1 MSKVKELAGF
11 IWSVA
16 DEILRDSYKRSK
28 YADIIY
34 PFTVLRRLDCILEPT
49 HKDVF
54 LKSNS
59 LKAKGINTFSNDQYL
74 NITGV
79 KFYNDSN
86 FSFKKLLDNPSNIKS
101 NFISY
106 LNGFSENIQEIID
119 KFKFRIEIENLAEKN
134 LLYLISKKFSESTI
148 DLHPDNVSNH
158 DMGYVFEELIRK
170 FNESTN
176 ENPGEHFTPREII
189 HLMINLL
196 MSKDRKKLSEKGK
209 IVSVYDP
216 ACGTGGM
223 LTVAKEKI
231 SELNSKAKIHLFG
244 QELNDST
251 YAACKADM
259 LIKGEN
265 PDNIKYGSSFSENG
279 FLRET
284 FDYILSNPPYGK
296 NWKNDEDFIKAEAKR
311 GSQGR
316 FEAGLPG
323 ISDGQLLFLQHMIS
337 KMHKTEH
344 RSRIAIVFNGSP
356 LFNGDA
362 GEGES
367 EIRRWICEN
376 DRLEAIIG
384 LSNQLFYNTGINTY
398 IWLLTN
404 QKEESRKGKVALI
417 DARNLFEK
425 MTKSLGDKRNFISDS
440 QIDIITDLYTE
451 NIANGRVKILNTT
464 DFAYRKVQ
472 IERPLRLN
480 FLVTQERFEKA
491 AKANFL
497 KDVVSALAKN
507 GRTITED
514 DMDELYEHVGLLL
527 SGVADKVIKSHKEFK
542 RYFENAMTFTGIKFS
557 KSLQDKIM
565 MAFAEK
571 DETAEI
577 VYDEKGNPLPDSELR
592 DYEYIPYNQDINEYF
607 KKEVLPY
614 APDAWINES
623 YTDNKD
629 NKIGRVGYE
638 INFNRYFYKYVPPRS
653 SVEIQSDILG
663 LEKEIIGLLE
673 ELNK

>member
-28 YADIIY
+28 YADVIY
-34 PFTVLRRLDCILEPT
+34 PFTVIRRLDCILEPT
-49 HKDVF
+49 QEEVYHKSTILKKKDIKLSNEHF
-54 LKSNS
+54 LS
-59 LKAKGINTFSNDQYL
+59 
-74 NITGV
+74 ITGV

-86 FSFKKLLDNPSNIKS
+86 FTLKKLLNNPSNIKE

-106 LNGFSENIQEIID
+106 LNGFSENIQEIIE
-119 KFKFRIEIENLAEKN
+119 KFKFRIEIQNLSEKN
-134 LLYLISKKFSESTI
+134 LLYLTTKKFSESTI

-189 HLMINLL
+189 HLMVNLL

-296 NWKNDEDFIKAEAKR
+296 NWKNDEEFIKTEAKR

-323 ISDGQLLFLQHMIS
+323 ISDGQLLFLQHMTS

-362 GEGES
+362 NEGES

-376 DRLEAIIG
+376 DWLEAIIG
-384 LSNQLFYNTGINTY
+384 LPNQLFYNTGINTY
-398 IWLLTN
+398 VWLLTN

-417 DARNLFEK
+417 DARNLFVK
-425 MTKSLGDKRNFISDS
+425 MTKSLGDKRNLISDD
-440 QIDIITDLYTE
+440 QIQEITDLYTE
-451 NIANGRVKILNTT
+451 NIANGRVKILKTT
-464 DFAYRKVQ
+464 DFAYRKIQV
-472 IERPLRLN
+472 ERPLRLN
-480 FLVTQERFEKA
+480 FQISQERFDKV
-491 AKANFL
+491 AKTNFL
-497 KDVVSALAKN
+497 KDLSSALTKN
-507 GRTITED
+507 GKTLKEND
-514 DMDELYEHVGLLL
+514 VNDLYDHISIVLDGIPKTL
-527 SGVADKVIKSHKEFK
+527 IKSHKKFK
-542 RYFENAMTFTGIKFS
+542 GYFENSMKATGIKFS
-557 KSLQDKIM
+557 KSLQKKII
-565 MAFAEK
+565 MAFSEK

-577 VYDEKGNPLPDSELR
+577 VYDDDNNPVPDSELR
-592 DYEYIPYNQDINEYF
+592 DYEYIPYNQDINAYF
-607 KKEVLPY
+607 DKEVQPY
-614 APDAWINES
+614 ASDAWINAE
-623 YTDNKD
+623 YRDWKD
-629 NKIGRVGYE
+629 NNIGRVGYE
-638 INFNRYFYKYVPPRS
+638 INFNRFFYKYVPPRS
-653 SVEIQSDILG
+653 SIDIQSDIIG
-663 LEKEIIGLLE
+663 LEKDIIGLLE